1 MIVILEFIGCGSAF
15 NPQLGNT
22 SAYIEDGKRFVLLD
36 CGESVY
42 ARLFELGI
50 FEQYG
55 LHIPMQIMWEVF
67 RP

>member
-36 CGESVY
+36 CGESV
-42 ARLFELGI
+42 
-50 FEQYG
+50 
-55 LHIPMQIMWEVF
+55 
-67 RP
+67 